1 MALKSSLFIRMIYVT
16 TQIHY
21 IIKRFVDEDILTF
34 SELSNDKNPI
44 HLDSNFASKT
54 NFGRKIVHG
63 MLIASL
69 FSGLLGEKLPGK
81 GTIYLGQT
89 ITFIKPVFINEEVT
103 ASVEIKYIRKDK
115 PIYTLKTI
123 CETKLNGIVVDGE
136 AIVKNSIQSG

>member
-1 MALKSSLFIRMIYVT
+1 MINDKLKIGDRAS
-16 TQIHY
+16 
-21 IIKRFVDEDILTF
+21 IIKRFVDEDILIF

-115 PIYTLKTI
+115 PIYTLKAI

-136 AIVKNSIQSG
+136 AIVKNSMQSG

>member
-1 MALKSSLFIRMIYVT
+1 MINDKLKIGDRAS
-16 TQIHY
+16 

-123 CETKLNGIVVDGE
+123 CETKLNGIVVNGE

>member
-1 MALKSSLFIRMIYVT
+1 MINDKLKIGDRAS
-16 TQIHY
+16 
-21 IIKRFVDEDILTF
+21 IIKRFVDEDILIF

-89 ITFIKPVFINEEVT
+89 ITFIKPVFINETVT

>member
-1 MALKSSLFIRMIYVT
+1 MINDKLKIGDRAS
-16 TQIHY
+16 

>member
-1 MALKSSLFIRMIYVT
+1 MNNDKLKIGDRAS
-16 TQIHY
+16 
-21 IIKRFVDEDILTF
+21 IIKRFVDEDILIF

-89 ITFIKPVFINEEVT
+89 ITFIKPVFIDEEVT
-103 ASVEIKYIRKDK
+103 ASVEIQYIRKDK

>member
-1 MALKSSLFIRMIYVT
+1 MINDKLKIGDRAS
-16 TQIHY
+16 
-21 IIKRFVDEDILTF
+21 IIKRFVDEDILIF

-54 NFGRKIVHG
+54 NFGRQIVHG

-103 ASVEIKYIRKDK
+103 ASVEIQYIRKDK

>member
-1 MALKSSLFIRMIYVT
+1 MINDKLKIGDRAS
-16 TQIHY
+16 

-69 FSGLLGEKLPGK
+69 FSGLLGEKLPG
-81 GTIYLGQT
+81 
-89 ITFIKPVFINEEVT
+89 
-103 ASVEIKYIRKDK
+103 
-115 PIYTLKTI
+115 
-123 CETKLNGIVVDGE
+123 
-136 AIVKNSIQSG
+136 

>member
-1 MALKSSLFIRMIYVT
+1 MINDKLKIGDRAS
-16 TQIHY
+16 
-21 IIKRFVDEDILTF
+21 IIKRFVDEDILIF

-54 NFGRKIVHG
+54 NFGQKIVHG

-103 ASVEIKYIRKDK
+103 ASVEIQYIRKDK

>member
-1 MALKSSLFIRMIYVT
+1 MINDKLKIGDRAS
-16 TQIHY
+16 
-21 IIKRFVDEDILTF
+21 IIKRFVDEDILIF

-136 AIVKNSIQSG
+136 AIVKNSMQSG

>member
-1 MALKSSLFIRMIYVT
+1 MIDDKLKIGDRAS
-16 TQIHY
+16 
-21 IIKRFVDEDILTF
+21 IIKRFVEEDILIF
-34 SELSNDKNPI
+34 SELSQDKNPI

-54 NFGRKIVHG
+54 NFGRQIVHG

-136 AIVKNSIQSG
+136 AIVKYSMQSG

>member
-1 MALKSSLFIRMIYVT
+1 MIDDKLKIGDRAS
-16 TQIHY
+16 
-21 IIKRFVDEDILTF
+21 IIKRFVEEDILIF
-34 SELSNDKNPI
+34 SELSQDKNPI

-54 NFGRKIVHG
+54 NFGRQIVHG

-89 ITFIKPVFINEEVT
+89 ITFIKPVFIYEEVT

-136 AIVKNSIQSG
+136 AIVKNSMQSG

>member
-1 MALKSSLFIRMIYVT
+1 MIDDKLKIGDSAS
-16 TQIHY
+16 
-21 IIKRFVDEDILTF
+21 IIKRFVEEDILIF
-34 SELSNDKNPI
+34 SELSQDKNPI

-103 ASVEIKYIRKDK
+103 ASVEIQYIRKDK

-123 CETKLNGIVVDGE
+123 CETNLNGIVVDGE
-136 AIVKNSIQSG
+136 AIVKNSMQSG

>member
-1 MALKSSLFIRMIYVT
+1 MINDKLKIGDRAS
-16 TQIHY
+16 
-21 IIKRFVDEDILTF
+21 IIKRFVDEDILIF

-103 ASVEIKYIRKDK
+103 ASVEIQYIGKDK

>member
-1 MALKSSLFIRMIYVT
+1 MINDKLKIGDRAS
-16 TQIHY
+16 
-21 IIKRFVDEDILTF
+21 IIKRFVDEDILIF

-103 ASVEIKYIRKDK
+103 ASVEIQYLRKDK

>member
-1 MALKSSLFIRMIYVT
+1 MITFFNDFYASVFFCTSPLGRVQEHARNLKNIAEMSI
-16 TQIHY
+16 
-21 IIKRFVDEDILTF
+21 
-34 SELSNDKNPI
+34 
-44 HLDSNFASKT
+44 
-54 NFGRKIVHG
+54 FGRKIVHG

>member
-1 MALKSSLFIRMIYVT
+1 MINDKLKIGDRAS
-16 TQIHY
+16 
-21 IIKRFVDEDILTF
+21 IIKRFVDEDILIF

-54 NFGRKIVHG
+54 HFGRKIVHG

-103 ASVEIKYIRKDK
+103 ASVEIQYIRKDK

>member
-1 MALKSSLFIRMIYVT
+1 MINDKLKIGDRAS
-16 TQIHY
+16 
-21 IIKRFVDEDILTF
+21 IIKRFVEEDILIF
-34 SELSNDKNPI
+34 SELSQDKNPI

-89 ITFIKPVFINEEVT
+89 ITFIKPVFINETVT

-123 CETKLNGIVVDGE
+123 CETNLNGIVVDGE
-136 AIVKNSIQSG
+136 AIVKNSMQSG

>member
-1 MALKSSLFIRMIYVT
+1 MIDDKLKIGDSAS
-16 TQIHY
+16 
-21 IIKRFVDEDILTF
+21 IIKRFVEEDILIF
-34 SELSNDKNPI
+34 SELSQDKNPI

-103 ASVEIKYIRKDK
+103 ASVEIQYIRKDK

>member
-1 MALKSSLFIRMIYVT
+1 MIDDKLKIGDRAS
-16 TQIHY
+16 
-21 IIKRFVDEDILTF
+21 IIKRFVDEDILIF

-103 ASVEIKYIRKDK
+103 ASVEIQYIRKDK

>member
-1 MALKSSLFIRMIYVT
+1 MINDKLKIGDRAS
-16 TQIHY
+16 
-21 IIKRFVDEDILTF
+21 IIKRFVDEDILIF

-69 FSGLLGEKLPGK
+69 FSGLLGEKMPGK

-89 ITFIKPVFINEEVT
+89 ITFIKPVFINETVT

-136 AIVKNSIQSG
+136 AIVKNSM

>member
-1 MALKSSLFIRMIYVT
+1 MINDKLKIGDRAS
-16 TQIHY
+16 
-21 IIKRFVDEDILTF
+21 IIKRFVDEDILIF

-103 ASVEIKYIRKDK
+103 ASVEITHIRKDK

-123 CETKLNGIVVDGE
+123 CETNLNGIVIKGE
-136 AIVKNSIQSG
+136 AVVKKSI

>member
-1 MALKSSLFIRMIYVT
+1 MINDKLKIGDRAS
-16 TQIHY
+16 

-54 NFGRKIVHG
+54 NFGQQIVHG

>member
-1 MALKSSLFIRMIYVT
+1 MINDKLKIGDRAS
-16 TQIHY
+16 
-21 IIKRFVDEDILTF
+21 IIKRFVDEDILIF

-69 FSGLLGEKLPGK
+69 FSGLLGEKMPGK

-89 ITFIKPVFINEEVT
+89 ITFIKPVFINETVT

-136 AIVKNSIQSG
+136 AIVKNSMQSG

>member
-1 MALKSSLFIRMIYVT
+1 MINDKLKIGDRAS
-16 TQIHY
+16 
-21 IIKRFVDEDILTF
+21 IIKRFVDEDILIF

-123 CETKLNGIVVDGE
+123 CETNLNGIVVKGE
-136 AIVKNSIQSG
+136 AVVKKSIGSS

>member
-1 MALKSSLFIRMIYVT
+1 MINDKLKIGDRAS
-16 TQIHY
+16 
-21 IIKRFVDEDILTF
+21 IIKRFVDEDILIF

-103 ASVEIKYIRKDK
+103 ASVEIQYIRKDK

-136 AIVKNSIQSG
+136 AIVKNSMQSG

>member
-1 MALKSSLFIRMIYVT
+1 MIDDKLKIGDRAS
-16 TQIHY
+16 
-21 IIKRFVDEDILTF
+21 IIKRFVNEDILIF
-34 SELSNDKNPI
+34 SELSQDKNPI
-44 HLDSNFASKT
+44 HLDAKFASKT

>member
-1 MALKSSLFIRMIYVT
+1 MINDKLKIGDRAS
-16 TQIHY
+16 
-21 IIKRFVDEDILTF
+21 IIKRFVDEDLLIF

-103 ASVEIKYIRKDK
+103 ASVEIQYIRKDK

>member
-1 MALKSSLFIRMIYVT
+1 MINDKLKIGDRAS
-16 TQIHY
+16 
-21 IIKRFVDEDILTF
+21 IIKRFVEEDILIF
-34 SELSNDKNPI
+34 SELSQDKNPI

-103 ASVEIKYIRKDK
+103 ASVEIQYIRKDK

>member
-1 MALKSSLFIRMIYVT
+1 MINDKLKIGDRAS
-16 TQIHY
+16 
-21 IIKRFVDEDILTF
+21 IIKRFVNEDILIF
-34 SELSNDKNPI
+34 SELSQDKNPI

>member
-1 MALKSSLFIRMIYVT
+1 MC
-16 TQIHY
+16 Q
-21 IIKRFVDEDILTF
+21 KRESAEDILIF

-136 AIVKNSIQSG
+136 AIVKNSMQSG

>member
-1 MALKSSLFIRMIYVT
+1 MIYDKLK
-16 TQIHY
+16 IGDRAS
-21 IIKRFVDEDILTF
+21 IIKRFVNEDILIF
-34 SELSNDKNPI
+34 SELSQDKNPI

>member
-1 MALKSSLFIRMIYVT
+1 MINDKLKIGDRAS
-16 TQIHY
+16 
-21 IIKRFVDEDILTF
+21 IIKRFVDEDILIF

-89 ITFIKPVFINEEVT
+89 ITFIKPVFVNEEVT

>member
-1 MALKSSLFIRMIYVT
+1 
-16 TQIHY
+16 
-21 IIKRFVDEDILTF
+21 
-34 SELSNDKNPI
+34 
-44 HLDSNFASKT
+44 
-54 NFGRKIVHG
+54 

-89 ITFIKPVFINEEVT
+89 ITFLKPVFIDEEVT
-103 ASVEIKYIRKDK
+103 ASVEITHIRKDK

>member
-1 MALKSSLFIRMIYVT
+1 MINDKLKIGDRAS
-16 TQIHY
+16 
-21 IIKRFVDEDILTF
+21 IIKRFVDEDILIF

-63 MLIASL
+63 MLISSL